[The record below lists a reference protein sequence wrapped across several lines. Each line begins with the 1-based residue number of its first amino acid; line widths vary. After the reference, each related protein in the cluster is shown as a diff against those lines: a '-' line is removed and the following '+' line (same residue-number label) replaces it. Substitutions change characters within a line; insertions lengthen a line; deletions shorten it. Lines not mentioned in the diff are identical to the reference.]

1 MKNLENNDLV
11 ELDSFEMIEID
22 GGFWQFVGL
31 AIASYVIGEFIDGTA
46 RYASGERMR

>member
-1 MKNLENNDLV
+1 MKNLENYDLV
-11 ELDSFEMIEID
+11 ELNSFEMMEFE
-22 GGFWQFVGL
+22 GGWLQFVGL